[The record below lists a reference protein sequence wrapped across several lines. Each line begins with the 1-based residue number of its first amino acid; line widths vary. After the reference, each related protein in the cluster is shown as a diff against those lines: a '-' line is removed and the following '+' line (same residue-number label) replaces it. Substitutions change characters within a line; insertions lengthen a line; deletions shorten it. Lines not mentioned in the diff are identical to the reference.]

1 MNTAIRLRT
10 AAAGPLAGFL
20 ILILAMTGAA
30 PGSADPA
37 ERTRIEA
44 FLSVTGFDVA
54 LDSIALSAS
63 DAPEMLGLDVGDFG
77 PAWTTVARR
86 VFDTGLMREMAL
98 DVLEKALPDDLLDH
112 AVEFYASDLGQRLV
126 KVENAAHM
134 MEDDTI
140 RLKEGARILA
150 ELAAS
155 GSPRIDL
162 LRRMNRAIDGSGRSV
177 KALQE
182 IQYRFLLAASAAGVI
197 ELRLDP
203 DELRA
208 MMEREADDLR
218 KVLEQS
224 SLAGAAW
231 TYRALSDEDLRA
243 YAEALENPKMQQV
256 YELLNTVQYE
266 IMANRFEVLAGKM
279 AGLKPGQDI

>member
-1 MNTAIRLRT
+1 
-10 AAAGPLAGFL
+10 
-20 ILILAMTGAA
+20 
-30 PGSADPA
+30 
-37 ERTRIEA
+37 
-44 FLSVTGFDVA
+44 
-54 LDSIALSAS
+54 
-63 DAPEMLGLDVGDFG
+63 
-77 PAWTTVARR
+77 
-86 VFDTGLMREMAL
+86 
-98 DVLEKALPDDLLDH
+98 
-112 AVEFYASDLGQRLV
+112 
-126 KVENAAHM
+126 
-134 MEDDTI
+134 
-140 RLKEGARILA
+140 
-150 ELAAS
+150 
-155 GSPRIDL
+155 
-162 LRRMNRAIDGSGRSV
+162 MNRAIDGSGRSV

-224 SLAGAAW
+224 ALAGAAW
-231 TYRALSDEDLRA
+231 TYRELSDEDLRA

>member
-1 MNTAIRLRT
+1 MNIAIGLRT
-10 AAAGPLAGFL
+10 AVAGPLAGL
-20 ILILAMTGAA
+20 VILILAMAGAGPGPAGAA
-30 PGSADPA
+30 
-37 ERTRIEA
+37 ERARIEA
-44 FLSVTGFDVA
+44 FLTVTGFDVA

-86 VFDTGLMREMAL
+86 VFDTDLMREMAL
-98 DVLEKALPDDLLDH
+98 DVLEKALPDDLLEH

-126 KVENAAHM
+126 KIENAAHM

-140 RLKEGARILA
+140 RLREGARILSG
-150 ELAAS
+150 LAAS
-155 GSPRIDL
+155 GSPRLDL

-224 SLAGAAW
+224 ALAGAAW
-231 TYRALSDEDLRA
+231 TYRELSDEDLRA